1 MRFTTLAAC
10 VLVLVASCATGG
22 GEPASTDMGTNDLAQ
37 GDAADAAL
45 LPDAMA
51 VSDDGVDASGIAGL
65 GTDMMS
71 VADAASE
78 FDMSGAPDMSVDLG
92 FIEVDAGPVLDA
104 STGCTMA
111 SECDDRVV
119 CTLDTC
125 EGGACIHEANPTVCD
140 DSNPCTVD
148 SCSSGTRGGC
158 RHLVLGAGA
167 LCDDGNECTTGDT
180 CDGSLLAPL
189 CIGADA
195 CPGCLCDPLVGVCS
209 SCT

>member
-1 MRFTTLAAC
+1 MRFSPFAVC

-22 GEPASTDMGTNDLAQ
+22 GEPAATDMGTNDLAH
-37 GDAADAAL
+37 GDAADAAA
-45 LPDAMA
+45 LPDAMGA
-51 VSDDGVDASGIAGL
+51 SDDGTDASSVADL
-65 GTDMMS
+65 GADMMS
-71 VADAASE
+71 VADAAPE
-78 FDMSGAPDMSVDLG
+78 VDMSGSPDMSVDSG
-92 FIEVDAGPVLDA
+92 FVEVDAGPLLDA

-111 SECDDRVV
+111 SECDDHVV
-119 CTLDTC
+119 CTMDTC
-125 EGGACIHEANPTVCD
+125 EGGTCIHETSLTVCD
-140 DSNPCTVD
+140 DMNPCTVD

-158 RHLVLGAGA
+158 RHLALGAGA
-167 LCDDGNECTTGDT
+167 TCDDGNACTTGDT